1 MSAIPR
7 AWSLEGRAAIVTGT
21 SSGVGR
27 AIATTLSGTGARVAC
42 VDLRPTP
49 RDGGFDDHPGV
60 PTHELVAST
69 GGDAFFHAADVSSLG
84 SMEEAFAA
92 ARSRFGAIDIVVN
105 NAGTAAWA
113 PIVEEP
119 ESEYDRVMGV
129 NAKGAWIGCKLACS
143 TFLEQGT
150 GGRIVNIASVGGYV
164 ALPAEPA
171 YCASKGA
178 VVNLTRQIALDYGP
192 RRIACNVVCPGP
204 LRTAL
209 TRQFIDDEGDRAAL
223 LASTPWPRLGTAA
236 DIANAVHFLSS
247 DAAEWITG
255 AVIPV
260 DGGYSA
266 H

>member
-1 MSAIPR
+1 MNSARPV
-7 AWSLEGRAAIVTGT
+7 WSLEGRAAIVTGT

-27 AIATTLSGTGARVAC
+27 AIAATLAAAGARVAC
-42 VDLRPTP
+42 LDLRPTP
-49 RDGGFDDHPGV
+49 RDGGFDHRPELTTEELIQSDGGV
-60 PTHELVAST
+60 
-69 GGDAFFHAADVSSLG
+69 AFFHATDVASYD
-84 SMEEAFAA
+84 SMEKAFAA
-92 ARSRFGAIDIVVN
+92 TRSRYGAVDIVVN

-113 PIVEEP
+113 PIHEEP

-129 NAKGAWIGCKLACS
+129 NAKGAWVGCKLACT
-143 TFLEQGT
+143 TFLEQET

-164 ALPAEPA
+164 GLPVEPA

-204 LRTAL
+204 LQTAM
-209 TRQFIDDEGDRAAL
+209 TRQFIDDEADRVAL
-223 LASTPWPRLGTAA
+223 EATTPWPRLGTAA

-255 AVIPV
+255 AVVPV